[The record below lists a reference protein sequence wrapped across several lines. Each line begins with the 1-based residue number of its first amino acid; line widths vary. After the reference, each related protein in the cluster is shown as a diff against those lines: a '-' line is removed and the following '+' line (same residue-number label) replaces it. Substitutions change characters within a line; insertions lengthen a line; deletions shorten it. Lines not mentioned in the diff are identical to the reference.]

1 MSKNIL
7 IGGAW
12 PYANSSLHLGHIA
25 ALLPGDIIARYFRKC
40 GDNVLYVSGT
50 DCHGTPITLRARK
63 EHVSAKEIAERY
75 HEEFKACFEKLG
87 FTFNSYSLT
96 CTEYHKSFVQ
106 DCIRFLYDHNLIYEK
121 TESQDYCE
129 HCKTFLSDREV
140 EGTCPVCG
148 GHAKGDQCDDCLS
161 TFNASELLNKVCIEC
176 GFPVSRRKNTH
187 LYWKL
192 SEFQDEIE
200 AYVTAH
206 NNLWRFNSLN
216 ESYKYLQLGLHDRA
230 ITRQLEWG
238 IDVPIEGF
246 ADKKIYVWIDAVLGY
261 ISTGKKYCEENGLN
275 WEDFYKDSDNL
286 DTYFVHGKD
295 NIPFHT
301 IIYPALLLSLF
312 NDFQLPNHIVSS
324 EFLNINDEKI
334 SKSKG
339 NGIAVKDVLE
349 EYPADSIR
357 YCLSSQG
364 PERKDA
370 NFTFDILETLHNKFL
385 VGEYGNFVHRNLAFL
400 VKKFKGIVPEG
411 KVDSSV
417 EQLIKGTYVKVGE
430 LISQAEFR
438 EAIQNIQELVRF
450 SNKYYDEH
458 KPWITVKEDI
468 DAFNATT
475 ATCISLIVNIANLYE
490 PFIPYSSE
498 KVFSFFGITNPK
510 WECISVNPG
519 TTLQDVSILFSR
531 FD

>member
-1 MSKNIL
+1 MSKKIF

-25 ALLPGDIIARYFRKC
+25 ALLPGDIIARYFRKH
-40 GDNVLYVSGT
+40 GDNVLYISGT

-63 EHVSAKEIAERY
+63 EHVHPQEIAERY
-75 HEEFKACFEKLG
+75 HSEFKACFEKLG
-87 FTFNSYSLT
+87 FSFDSYSLT
-96 CTEYHKSFVQ
+96 CADYHKAFVQ
-106 DCIRFLYDHNLIYEK
+106 DCVRFLYDHNLIYEK
-121 TESQDYCE
+121 TELQDYCE
-129 HCKTFLSDREV
+129 HCRNFLSDREV
-140 EGTCPVCG
+140 EGTCPICG

-161 TFNASELLNKVCIEC
+161 TFNASQLLNKVCIDC
-176 GFPVSRRKNTH
+176 GLPVASRENTH
-187 LYWKL
+187 LYWRL
-192 SEFQDEIE
+192 SDFQETIS
-200 AYVTAH
+200 AYVNAH
-206 NNLWRFNSLN
+206 DHLWRFNSLN
-216 ESYKYLQLGLHDRA
+216 ESRKYLQAGLPDRA

-238 IDVPIEGF
+238 VDVPIKGF

-301 IIYPALLLSLF
+301 IIYPALLISLS

-339 NGIAVKDVLE
+339 NGIAVKDILE

-357 YCLSSQG
+357 YCLVAQG
-364 PERKDA
+364 PERKDS
-370 NFTFDILETLHNKFL
+370 NFSFDILKALHNKFL

-400 VKKFKGIVPEG
+400 VKKFNGTISSGIV
-411 KVDSSV
+411 DSAV
-417 EQLIKGTYVKVGE
+417 KQLIDEAYVKVGD
-430 LISQAEFR
+430 LIARAEFR
-438 EAIQNIQELVRF
+438 EAVQEIQKLVRF

-458 KPWITVKEDI
+458 QPWIKVREDI
-468 DAFNATT
+468 AEFNDIT
-475 ATCISLIVNIANLYE
+475 ATCLSLIVNIANLYE

-510 WECISVNPG
+510 WEYISVNSG
-519 TTLQDVSILFSR
+519 TTLHDVSILFSR
-531 FD
+531 LD